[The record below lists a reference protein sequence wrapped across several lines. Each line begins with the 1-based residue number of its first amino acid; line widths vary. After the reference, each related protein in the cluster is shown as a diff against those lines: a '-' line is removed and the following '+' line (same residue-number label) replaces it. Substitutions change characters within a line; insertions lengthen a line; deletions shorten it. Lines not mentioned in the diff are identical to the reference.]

1 MNFHPSRWGIL
12 GEKDQIW
19 TKKHQKSK
27 WMLHF
32 YLSAIIQVMK
42 IRYLKKVVMQKS
54 ENISLSEIMCIA
66 TYQIVKT
73 IAITLRSNLSLFEKV
88 VFRFMPLNEYL
99 YISNHH

>member
-12 GEKDQIW
+12 GEKDRIW

-54 ENISLSEIMCIA
+54 ENISLSEIMCII
-66 TYQIVKT
+66 TYQIVKS
-73 IAITLRSNLSLFEKV
+73 IAIILRSNLSPFQKV
-88 VFRFMPLNEYL
+88 VFRFMPLNEHL
-99 YISNHH
+99 YIYNHH